1 LRISLPFSGNVIF
14 VPFFHPGLIS
24 IVRISSTF
32 VGFLH
37 KNMEH
42 IIKKQDIKTMNLPIP
57 WS

>member
-1 LRISLPFSGNVIF
+1 LPFSGNVIF